1 METLDLEQNK
11 GHNIMNVIN
20 RILEIGKEKVKF
32 IVLYGSAAK
41 GELTSLSDVDLAV
54 FYDGDKKERFDF
66 RVKVLGRVGDK
77 FDIQTFQDLPLYIQK
92 NVLATGKVIYFR
104 DYGEVF
110 RIFMKTIREF
120 EDFKP
125 RLELYYSSLGV

>member
-1 METLDLEQNK
+1 MEMLDLKKNND
-11 GHNIMNVIN
+11 HNMINVIN

-54 FYDGDKKERFDF
+54 FYDGGKKERFDF
-66 RVKVLGRVGDK
+66 RVKILGRVGDK

-92 NVLATGKVIYFR
+92 DILTTGKLIHFR

-110 RIFMKTIREF
+110 EVFMKTIREF

-125 RLELYYSSLGV
+125 RLELYYSSLGA